1 MKIGLITWGFD
12 TADGVGRCVVE
23 SAKRLA
29 VENRVTVFAATA
41 NHPEVAGVELKV
53 LPLRLRGRYPRE
65 IEYLCKIAGLIRSAD
80 CDILHAHI
88 PALIPADLLTCHS
101 LPAALLENRDLPWKV
116 RVPYQL
122 QNALYRYHL
131 GRAQGRIVAVSEKVK
146 SEIVQRY
153 DYPVQRISAIANGVD
168 LERFSP
174 QTVGEH
180 RLRMRKQLALDDG
193 QFVFMLVGS
202 TLRLKGMHFAAKAL
216 QRLPERA
223 VLLVVGHGNPAE
235 MADDAELIDSLQ
247 QSGRLR
253 FVVPDQDIAAYYAAA
268 DALMAPSQ
276 YESFGLVVLEAM
288 ACGLPVITASTVGLA
303 IEAIADGVSGLVV
316 TDPGDIDGL
325 VAKASYLLSDTTVS
339 RAIGAEARVVAERY
353 SWERHVEKTQALY
366 RQILRSRDLSN
377 ASTA

>member
-29 VENRVTVFAATA
+29 ADNQVTVFAATA
-41 NHPEVAGVELKV
+41 NHPDVAGIDLKV
-53 LPLRLRGRYPRE
+53 LPLKLRGRYPRE
-65 IEYLCKIAGLIRSAD
+65 IEYLCKIAGLVRHAD

-88 PALIPADLLTCHS
+88 PALIPADLVTCHS
-101 LPAALLENRDLPWKV
+101 LPAALLENRDLSWKV
-116 RVPYQL
+116 RVPYRL

-131 GRAQGRIVAVSEKVK
+131 GRAQGHIVAVSEKIK
-146 SEIVQRY
+146 SEIAQRY
-153 DYPVQRISAIANGVD
+153 VYPAQRISVIANGVD

-193 QFVFMLVGS
+193 QFAFMLVGS
-202 TLRLKGMHFAAKAL
+202 TLRLKGVHFAAKAL
-216 QRLPERA
+216 LRLPEGA

-235 MADDAELIDSLQ
+235 LTDDAELINRLQ

-268 DALMAPSQ
+268 DALLAPSQ

-316 TDPGDIDGL
+316 TEPTDIDGL
-325 VAKASYLLSDTTVS
+325 AAKAGCLLGDANLA
-339 RAIGAEARVVAERY
+339 RAIGAQGRAVAERY

-366 RQILRSRDLSN
+366 RQILHSRDLSN
-377 ASTA
+377 APTA